1 MRSILA
7 LYITLMPVILAGVL
21 NMIFCKSSLLDAA
34 YRPMDAGL
42 ILEEELALI
51 EGSHPLSSDLDTYAF
66 VGYMNSQ
73 PCIRGLL
80 TFYPNDEAAYLGFF
94 ESINDQQIAS
104 AFIEHLAGFARSL
117 GAIKIIGP
125 VQASFWL
132 GYRMQLSG
140 TEDVP
145 FTGEPHNPAY
155 YPELWKAAGF
165 ELKERYLS
173 NFYPKVSN
181 QTHQV
186 KLAHRF
192 ESFEEAGFTICSPK
206 KKEWDQASLQVFELL
221 NRLYQDFPIYRSISS
236 QQFSQIFQKYQYIL
250 DFSMVKLAYK
260 EGKLAG
266 FLIAMP
272 DYGSLVYQK
281 LTLLNLAKLFWTKR
295 FPKRYMIMYLGVD
308 EEFLG
313 LGSALAYPIF
323 KEAQKR
329 QASAIGALIH
339 QKTVTRHYAA
349 ELQGDK
355 HEYGL
360 FELDL

>member
-1 MRSILA
+1 MLEIKPVKSNTTELDDFLA
-7 LYITLMPVILAGVL
+7 LPKKIYQPDHLMQ
-21 NMIFCKSSLLDAA
+21 S
-34 YRPMDAGL
+34 
-42 ILEEELALI
+42 EEEEAALI

-66 VGYMNSQ
+66 IGYEDSLS
-73 PCIRGLL
+73 CIRGLL
-80 TFYPNDEAAYLGFF
+80 TFYPDDEAAYLGFF
-94 ESINDQQIAS
+94 ESINNQKIAS

-117 GAIKIIGP
+117 GASKIIGP

-132 GYRMQLSG
+132 GYRMQLTG
-140 TEDVP
+140 TEELP

-155 YPELWKAAGF
+155 YPELWRAAGF

-181 QTHQV
+181 QTHQD

-192 ESFEEAGFTICSPK
+192 ESFEKAGFNICSPK
-206 KKEWDQASLQVFELL
+206 KQEWEEASLQVFELL

-260 EGKLAG
+260 DGRLAG
-266 FLIAMP
+266 FLITMP

-281 LTLLNLAKLFWTKR
+281 LTPLNLAKLFWTKR
-295 FPKRYMIMYLGVD
+295 FAKRYMIMYLGVD

-339 QKTVTRHYAA
+339 QNTVTRHYAA

-360 FELDL
+360 FELDLSL

>member
-1 MRSILA
+1 MLEIKPVKPNTAELNDFLA
-7 LYITLMPVILAGVL
+7 LPKQIYQPDHLMQSV
-21 NMIFCKSSLLDAA
+21 
-34 YRPMDAGL
+34 
-42 ILEEELALI
+42 EEELALI
-51 EGSHPLSSDLDTYAF
+51 EDSHPLSSDIDTYAF
-66 VGYMNSQ
+66 IGYVDGRPS
-73 PCIRGLL
+73 IRGLL
-80 TFYPNDEAAYLGFF
+80 TFYPNDATSYLGFF
-94 ESINDQQIAS
+94 ESINNQQIAS

-117 GAIKIIGP
+117 GANKIIGP

-132 GYRMQLSG
+132 GYRMQLTG
-140 TEDVP
+140 TEEVP
-145 FTGEPHNPAY
+145 YTGEPHNPAY
-155 YPELWKAAGF
+155 YPQLWQAAGF

-181 QTHQV
+181 QTHQE

-206 KKEWDQASLQVFELL
+206 KKEWEQASLQVFELL

-260 EGKLAG
+260 ERKLVG

-281 LTLLNLAKLFWTKR
+281 LTPLNLAKLFWTKR
-295 FPKRYMIMYLGVD
+295 FPKRYTIMYLGVD
-308 EEFLG
+308 EQFLG

-360 FELDL
+360 FELDLGSS

>member
-1 MRSILA
+1 MLEIKPVKPNTTELDDFLA
-7 LYITLMPVILAGVL
+7 LPKQIYQPDHLMQSA
-21 NMIFCKSSLLDAA
+21 
-34 YRPMDAGL
+34 
-42 ILEEELALI
+42 EQELALI

-66 VGYMNSQ
+66 IGYEDSRT
-73 PCIRGLL
+73 CIRGLL
-80 TFYPNDEAAYLGFF
+80 TFYLGDETAYLGFF
-94 ESINDQQIAS
+94 ESINEQQITS

-117 GAIKIIGP
+117 GASRIIGP

-132 GYRMQLSG
+132 GYRMQLTG
-140 TEDVP
+140 TEELP

-155 YPELWKAAGF
+155 YPQLWQAAGF

-181 QTHQV
+181 QTHQD
-186 KLAHRF
+186 KLAYRF
-192 ESFEEAGFTICSPK
+192 ESFEKAGFTICSPK
-206 KKEWDQASLQVFELL
+206 KKDWDQASLQVFELL
-221 NRLYQDFPIYRSISS
+221 NRLYQDFPIYRSISN
-236 QQFSQIFQKYQYIL
+236 QQFSQIFQKYRYIL

-272 DYGSLVYQK
+272 DYGSLVYQR
-281 LTLLNLAKLFWTKR
+281 LTPFNLAKLFWTKR
-295 FPKRYMIMYLGVD
+295 FAKRYTIMYLGVD

-339 QKTVTRHYAA
+339 QNTVTRHYAA

-360 FELDL
+360 FELDLGLG

>member
-1 MRSILA
+1 MLEIKPVKANTVELDDFLA
-7 LYITLMPVILAGVL
+7 LPKQIYQP
-21 NMIFCKSSLLDAA
+21 DH
-34 YRPMDAGL
+34 L
-42 ILEEELALI
+42 IQSEEEELALI
-51 EGSHPLSSDLDTYAF
+51 EGSHPLSSDLETYAF
-66 VGYMNSQ
+66 IGSEEGQ

-80 TFYPNDEAAYLGFF
+80 TFYPGDEAAYLGFF

-104 AFIEHLAGFARSL
+104 VFIEHLAGFARSL

-132 GYRMQLSG
+132 GYRMQLTG
-140 TEDVP
+140 TEEVP

-155 YPELWKAAGF
+155 YPELWQAAGF

-181 QTHQV
+181 QIHQD

-206 KKEWDQASLQVFELL
+206 KQEWEEASLQVFDLL

-260 EGKLAG
+260 ESKLAG

-272 DYGSLVYQK
+272 DYGSLVYQS
-281 LTLLNLAKLFWTKR
+281 LTPFNLVKLFWTKR
-295 FPKRYMIMYLGVD
+295 FPKRYTIMYLGVD

-329 QASAIGALIH
+329 KASAIGALIH
-339 QKTVTRHYAA
+339 QNTVTRHYAA
-349 ELQGDK
+349 ELQGHK

-360 FELDL
+360 FELDLGLR

>member
-1 MRSILA
+1 MLEIKPVKPNTAELDDFLA
-7 LYITLMPVILAGVL
+7 LPKKI
-21 NMIFCKSSLLDAA
+21 
-34 YRPMDAGL
+34 YRPEHLMQSE
-42 ILEEELALI
+42 EEELALI
-51 EGSHPLSSDLDTYAF
+51 EGNHPLSSDLETYAF
-66 VGYMNSQ
+66 VGYEEGQ
-73 PCIRGLL
+73 PRIRGIL
-80 TFYPNDEAAYLGFF
+80 TFYSGDEAAYLGFF

-117 GAIKIIGP
+117 GASKIIGP

-132 GYRMQLSG
+132 GYRMQLTG
-140 TEDVP
+140 TKELP
-145 FTGEPHNPAY
+145 FTGEPHNPDY
-155 YPELWKAAGF
+155 YTELWQAAGF

-181 QTHQV
+181 QTHQD
-186 KLAHRF
+186 KLVHRF
-192 ESFEEAGFTICSPK
+192 GSFEKAGFIICSPK
-206 KKEWDQASLQVFELL
+206 KKDWDQASLQVFELL

-281 LTLLNLAKLFWTKR
+281 LTPLNLAKLFWTKR
-295 FPKRYMIMYLGVD
+295 FAKRYTIMYLGVD

-349 ELQGDK
+349 ELQGYK

-360 FELDL
+360 FELDLGLR

>member
-1 MRSILA
+1 MLEIKPVKPNTTELDDFLA
-7 LYITLMPVILAGVL
+7 LPKKIYQPEYLMQ
-21 NMIFCKSSLLDAA
+21 SE
-34 YRPMDAGL
+34 
-42 ILEEELALI
+42 EEELALI

-66 VGYMNSQ
+66 VGYTDGQ

-80 TFYPNDEAAYLGFF
+80 TFYSDDEAAYLGFF
-94 ESINDQQIAS
+94 ESINNQQIAS
-104 AFIEHLAGFARSL
+104 AFIDHLAGFARSL
-117 GAIKIIGP
+117 GAVKMIGP

-132 GYRMQLSG
+132 GYRMQLTG

-145 FTGEPHNPAY
+145 FTGEPHNPDY
-155 YPELWKAAGF
+155 YPQLWQAAGF

-181 QTHQV
+181 QTHQD

-192 ESFEEAGFTICSPK
+192 ESFEKAGFTICSPK
-206 KKEWDQASLQVFELL
+206 KKDWEQASLQVFELL

-260 EGKLAG
+260 ESKLAG

-272 DYGSLVYQK
+272 DYGSLVYQR
-281 LTLLNLAKLFWTKR
+281 LTPFNLAKLFWTKR
-295 FPKRYMIMYLGVD
+295 FPKRYTIMYLGVD
-308 EEFLG
+308 EQFLG

-339 QKTVTRHYAA
+339 QNTVTRHYAA

-360 FELDL
+360 FELDLGLG